1 MLDIAPFIDIL
12 IAFAAFITI
21 AFAATEV
28 AGYYNTRSANNSI
41 VQTANTTITAVG
53 AMTGVYV
60 TAQQAMTIAEITG
73 VPTQIVTPKDKAV
86 VS

>member
-1 MLDIAPFIDIL
+1 MDITPFIDIL

-41 VQTANTTITAVG
+41 VQVASTTITALG
-53 AMTGVYV
+53 AMTGVLV

-73 VPTQIVTPKDKAV
+73 VPTQIVTPINKAT